1 MLATDKQINYLQ
13 QLADKVE
20 RMHKAHPGAVKCKT
34 PYINWHTER
43 HKGVTTLD
51 ASIRIKAYK
60 TIIRETNLAFML
72 LGFAQM

>member
-20 RMHKAHPGAVKCKT
+20 LMHKAHPGAVKCKT

-51 ASIRIKAYK
+51 ASI
-60 TIIRETNLAFML
+60 
-72 LGFAQM
+72 

>member
-1 MLATDKQINYLQ
+1 MLATDKQINHLQ
-13 QLADKVE
+13 RLADKVE
-20 RMHKAHPGAVKCKT
+20 RMNATHPDAVKSRP

-43 HKGVTTLD
+43 NKGVTTSD

-72 LGFAQM
+72 LGYPQM

>member
-34 PYINWHTER
+34 PYIDWHTDDEY
-43 HKGVTTLD
+43 GYYGAIMMYYTEGLD
-51 ASIRIKAYK
+51 YGLQEKLSTVAYEYYNDK
-60 TIIRETNLAFML
+60 
-72 LGFAQM
+72 